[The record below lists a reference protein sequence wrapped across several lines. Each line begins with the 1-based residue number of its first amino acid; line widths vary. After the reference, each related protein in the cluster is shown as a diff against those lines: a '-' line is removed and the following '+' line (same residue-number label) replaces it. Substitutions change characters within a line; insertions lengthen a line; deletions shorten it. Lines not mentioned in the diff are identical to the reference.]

1 MRVKTADRSSAQ
13 IFRGV
18 KKEKNMKKSLLALA
32 AVFAV
37 GASAAFANVEM
48 DLNYYMKPVRNFT
61 VDNSGIT
68 TDYSVPSFF
77 GLEDSF
83 SFFFGKNASM
93 FDAGLGFAF
102 GFDVF
107 SNPETS
113 TMGYPKT
120 TLEAAGFDM
129 FLRIGPVF
137 RFTFGKNFS
146 LSATPGLTTNIF
158 LLIPKNSSNNENKE
172 IGFGA
177 NLAFFTELA
186 AKLWFVNSESGGF
199 HFGLNAGALC
209 EWNLAGS
216 YSFAAGRSNGGDA
229 GRNATVKNGFDLKF
243 FVGLAFNFG
252 SRGVD
257 R

>member
-1 MRVKTADRSSAQ
+1 
-13 IFRGV
+13 
-18 KKEKNMKKSLLALA
+18 MKKTLLAIA

-37 GASAAFANVEM
+37 SVSTAFANVEM

-61 VDNSGIT
+61 VDNSVIT

-93 FDAGLGFAF
+93 FDAGLGFGF

-113 TMGYPKT
+113 TMGYSKT

-137 RFTFGKNFS
+137 RFTFGKAFS

-158 LLIPKNSSNNENKE
+158 LLIPKNSSNSANQE

-177 NLAFFTELA
+177 NVSFFTELA

-209 EWNLAGS
+209 EWNIAGS
-216 YSFAAGRSNGGDA
+216 YSFASSTSSGDAAGRSSP
-229 GRNATVKNGFDLKF
+229 VKNGFDLKF